1 MSVEIHLA
9 IWLVEQ
15 TLYQSLH
22 AFLFVFFLDNFPV
35 YSSPDVH
42 IFFRI
47 ISNFHFVL
55 VCSFFY
61 ALFFIDFFLL
71 FVAFSLVGGKCYVRR
86 YDSCHKYVLSSL
98 PSVPFCHV
106 DDHSLPPLISC
117 VFKELI
123 LFTEGGFLY

>member
-22 AFLFVFFLDNFPV
+22 AFLFVFFLDNFPI

-55 VCSFFY
+55 VCCFFMRSFSS
-61 ALFFIDFFLL
+61 IFFLS

-86 YDSCHKYVLSSL
+86 YDSCHKYVLFFFYLIPLYHVYTHSIASL
-98 PSVPFCHV
+98 SGW
-106 DDHSLPPLISC
+106 L
-117 VFKELI
+117 FKEPTL
-123 LFTEGGFLY
+123 LKRG